1 MRYEAFGLSPVDY
14 GVMNPTG
21 EKFAFKSMSVFI
33 SIMMLVHR
41 PWSRFINEFAT
52 QKKVWIVDMGLDH
65 SRGGRTTSKRRRPHS
80 WAGATWFLCSRP
92 FQDRTI
98 QYSYHICFYR
108 YEPVPHDDFFETVS
122 GSHYSYRICFYR
134 YVPIRFSQRSKENL
148 FGSRDLLAWVWNCF
162 FFILTFTF

>member
-41 PWSRFINEFAT
+41 PWSRFINELK
-52 QKKVWIVDMGLDH
+52 QPKKRFGLWTWEWI
-65 SRGGRTTSKRRRPHS
+65 TAEEAERRANDGDPI
-80 WAGATWFLCSRP
+80 L
-92 FQDRTI
+92 
-98 QYSYHICFYR
+98 
-108 YEPVPHDDFFETVS
+108 EPVPHYDFFETVS

-148 FGSRDLLAWVWNCF
+148 FGSRDLLAWVWNSF
-162 FFILTFTF
+162 FSSWLSLSKHSSK